1 MSITRAFTSRRVK
14 QSLEL
19 RDAAEGVV
27 SRGNTHKSSPS
38 LGSIRNKISAPV
50 QLISTTNM
58 LSYNAPDIR
67 PKINSAAST
76 NSSKTES
83 DSDSAP
89 SLESPGSTPPTSPDS
104 PFINIAKRPS
114 SPEPNHL
121 SCYFAPPGQAAN
133 APAPAQAPV
142 IPTRAPSH
150 TKKNFDILTRHKS
163 SSRLSEQSG
172 RTVSSKGSFSF
183 SRSSSTSTNT
193 TTTSQSASFSNSK
206 APLPPITQTP
216 LPAPP
221 SPPRAQRK
229 EPSAASPGHP
239 FGNELARVTE
249 LAEEFGGKAVS
260 SQVLRQEETELLNKG
275 YKKFNPDSYVD
286 DVQGL
291 YSDFFAEDK
300 ATRPLWI

>member
-19 RDAAEGVV
+19 RDAAEGVI
-27 SRGNTHKSSPS
+27 SRSNTHKSSPS
-38 LGSIRNKISAPV
+38 LNSIRNKISAPV

-67 PKINSAAST
+67 PKINSATST
-76 NSSKTES
+76 SSSKSDS

-104 PFINIAKRPS
+104 PFIVTKRPS

-121 SCYFAPPGQAAN
+121 SCYFTPPGQAAN
-133 APAPAQAPV
+133 APAPTQAPA

-163 SSRLSEQSG
+163 TSRLSEQSS
-172 RTVSSKGSFSF
+172 RTVSTKGSFSF

-193 TTTSQSASFSNSK
+193 TTTSRSGSFSNSK
-206 APLPPITQTP
+206 APLPPVTQTP
-216 LPAPP
+216 LPTPP
-221 SPPRAQRK
+221 SPPRTQRK
-229 EPSAASPGHP
+229 EPSVASPGNP

-249 LAEEFGGKAVS
+249 LAEEFGGKVVS

-275 YKKFNPDSYVD
+275 YKKFNPDSYVN

-291 YSDFFAEDK
+291 YTDFFAEEK
-300 ATRPLWI
+300 VARPLWI